1 MKLLVMLLDKP
12 EFIIFFLYIA
22 FIILVGLSK
31 FYCQVTLFD
40 QLENQEFKSKKAVF
54 FYSLVELLLIGLSS
68 NKVLDP

>member
-22 FIILVGLSK
+22 FIILVGLSQ

-54 FYSLVELLLIGLSS
+54 FYSLVELLLSGLSS